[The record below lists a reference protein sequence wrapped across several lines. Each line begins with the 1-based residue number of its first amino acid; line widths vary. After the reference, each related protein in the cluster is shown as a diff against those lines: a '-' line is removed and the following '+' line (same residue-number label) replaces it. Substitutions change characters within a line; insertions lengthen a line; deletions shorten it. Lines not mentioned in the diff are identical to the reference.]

1 MRSRFPSLTYPAE
14 IAEFADEI
22 RRLLNE
28 LGQAAWP
35 QPLTGECAPTLDVH
49 DTDDFIHIVADLPGV
64 EAVAVRLGASGVTVV
79 IVGEKIARR
88 ARADSSFHL
97 VERDF
102 GRFARVVRLT
112 RACDTGRAR
121 AHLAHGELHVWVPKI
136 AERRGRTLHIAI
148 T

>member
-1 MRSRFPSLTYPAE
+1 MRSRFPSPTYPAE

-22 RRLLNE
+22 RRLFDD
-28 LGQAAWP
+28 LGQAPWR
-35 QPLTGECAPTLDVH
+35 QPLTGECAPTLDVYE
-49 DTDDFIHIVADLPGV
+49 TDDSIHIVVDLPGV
-64 EAVAVRLGASGVTVV
+64 ETGAIRVVARGDSVLL
-79 IVGEKIARR
+79 VGEKIARR

-112 RACDTGRAR
+112 RACDTSRAR
-121 AHLAHGELHVWVPKI
+121 AHLADGELHVWVPKI